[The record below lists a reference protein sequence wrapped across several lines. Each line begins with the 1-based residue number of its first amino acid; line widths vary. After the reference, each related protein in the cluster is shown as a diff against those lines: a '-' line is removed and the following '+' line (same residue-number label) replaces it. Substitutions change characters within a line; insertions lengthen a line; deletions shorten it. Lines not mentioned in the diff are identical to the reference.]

1 MYQFPLGAGT
11 EPGFRG
17 LRGGVG
23 AQEVEW
29 GGVRMTHFAGAV
41 ARD

>member
-1 MYQFPLGAGT
+1 MYQFPRGAGT

-17 LRGGVG
+17 FRGGVG

-29 GGVRMTHFAGAV
+29 GVVRMTHFAGAV
-41 ARD
+41 GRD